1 MATAKTT
8 TTRTRSTATASAK
21 ARTKPATVDAT
32 AVVDLDRVRKPF
44 YAYVGVA
51 DLAVEKLR
59 ALPEVYVHGV
69 TTAQAQ
75 VTQARGSFKS
85 LPDSVRE
92 QLQALPTRRPRKA
105 RGTYAD
111 LVKRGQKLVTP
122 CATTPTPRPP
132 SSQAKTARAQA
143 KGCCDLR
150 APRRRARPRRP
161 PRPPPPRSADPPAGH
176 SSAANEQGSRD

>member
-8 TTRTRSTATASAK
+8 TTRTRSTASAASTASTK

-32 AVVDLDRVRKPF
+32 AVIDVDRVRRPF

-59 ALPEVYVHGV
+59 ALPEVYSHGF

-75 VTQARGSFKS
+75 VNQARGSVKN
-85 LPDSVRE
+85 LPDSVRGQLE
-92 QLQALPTRRPRKA
+92 TLPTQLQALPAKA

-111 LVKRGQKLVTP
+111 LVKRGHKLVTSVRNNP
-122 CATTPTPRPP
+122 NTKAAIK
-132 SSQAKTARAQA
+132 QAKTARAQA
-143 KGCCDLR
+143 KG
-150 APRRRARPRRP
+150 AATSVRRA
-161 PRPPPPRSADPPAGH
+161 AG
-176 SSAANEQGSRD
+176 SVEKVAESTAAKVG

>member
-21 ARTKPATVDAT
+21 ATSKPAAVDAT
-32 AVVDLDRVRKPF
+32 AVIDLDRVRKPF

-75 VTQARGSFKS
+75 VSQARGSVKS
-85 LPDSVRE
+85 LPDNVRE
-92 QLQALPTRRPRKA
+92 QLQALPTQLQALPAKA

-111 LVKRGQKLVTP
+111 LVKRGEKLVTSVRNNP
-122 CATTPTPRPP
+122 NTKAALK
-132 SSQAKTARAQA
+132 QAKTARAQA
-143 KGCCDLR
+143 KG
-150 APRRRARPRRP
+150 AATSVRRAAG
-161 PRPPPPRSADPPAGH
+161 SAEKVAEATAAKAG
-176 SSAANEQGSRD
+176 